1 MLSQISSN
9 NYIYTD
15 SSSYV
20 AGANLYSSQPQS
32 IGSIGRPDCELEIT
46 YFNARSIL
54 PKLNE
59 LRLLCADSSA
69 HVGCIVETWL
79 DDSVFDNGL
88 TVSSYCLVRIDRNT
102 HSGILLCIK
111 DLSYNVTYTGP
122 ENLELLGITLRNG
135 NCNCFCLC
143 TLIVHLPQLI
153 LYYNSCLFFTES

>member
-111 DLSYNVTYTGP
+111 HAWICHTMLLTQALKTLSCW
-122 ENLELLGITLRNG
+122 ELLCVMATVTI
-135 NCNCFCLC
+135 FVF
-143 TLIVHLPQLI
+143 VHL
-153 LYYNSCLFFTES
+153 

>member
-54 PKLNE
+54 PKLNK
-59 LRLLCADSSA
+59 LRLLYADSST

-111 DLSYNVTYTGP
+111 DAWICHTMLLTQALKTLSCW
-122 ENLELLGITLRNG
+122 ELLCVMATVTV
-135 NCNCFCLC
+135 FVF
-143 TLIVHLPQLI
+143 VHL
-153 LYYNSCLFFTES
+153 